1 MIPDYPQFS
10 AIKKEMQSQLFP
22 LFSELKDGLSE
33 LTFASIYLFR
43 NIHKYEISCLDNNLL
58 FLKGNDEGK
67 MFFMLPFGI
76 PQKNVLDELF
86 DNYKSLK
93 CASQRQ
99 ASILEQMGY
108 EVKED
113 RDNFDYVYLKEELAN
128 LPGKKYHKKR
138 NLIRAFINN
147 YNYEGRPF
155 LDEYIDD
162 AVYILGQWH
171 RKQVKAGDYDA
182 AKEALQSFSELK
194 LCGALYYIES
204 KPAAY
209 VLGEELGDG
218 ISYAIHFEKAINYYK
233 GIYQFINKSF
243 SSLLPDKYKY
253 INREQDLGIAGLRQA
268 KMTYRPYTL
277 LKKYRVSKK

>member
-1 MIPDYPQFS
+1 MILDYPQFS
-10 AIKKEMQSQLFP
+10 EIKKEMQSQLYP

-43 NIHKYEISCLDNNLL
+43 NIHRYEISRLENNLL
-58 FLKGNDEGK
+58 FLKGNDNGK
-67 MFFMLPFGI
+67 IFFMLPFGI
-76 PQKNVLDELF
+76 PQKNTLDELF
-86 DNYKSLK
+86 DKYISLK
-93 CASQRQ
+93 CVSQRQ
-99 ASILEQMGY
+99 VVILEQAGY

-113 RDNFDYVYLKEELAN
+113 RDNFDYIYLKEELAN

-162 AVYILGQWH
+162 AVNILDQWH
-171 RKQVKAGDYDA
+171 QKQVKAGDYDA
-182 AKEALQSFSELK
+182 AKEALQFFSELK
-194 LCGALYYIES
+194 LCGALYYIEG

-268 KMTYRPYTL
+268 KMTYRPHKL
-277 LKKYRVSKK
+277 LKKYRVSKV